1 MIENLFELPEESRLV
16 DERGIGRP
24 RLENANRQQIA
35 MRYAALDDLLVED
48 HRARMVWEMVQGD
61 ELSSFYDRVAT
72 IEGAAGRPAIDP
84 RLLIA
89 VWLYAT
95 LEGVVSARG
104 VQKVRAVLLW
114 YALAHNLF
122 QVLSMRLELQTAAI
136 LQGPKEFG
144 TYQRRCLRL
153 LFSTIF

>member
-16 DERGIGRP
+16 AERGIGRP

-48 HRARMVWEMVQGD
+48 HRARMVWE
-61 ELSSFYDRVAT
+61 
-72 IEGAAGRPAIDP
+72 
-84 RLLIA
+84 
-89 VWLYAT
+89 
-95 LEGVVSARG
+95 
-104 VQKVRAVLLW
+104 AVLLW

-144 TYQRRCLRL
+144 TYRRRCLRL